1 MNNTSM
7 QENNGLPQLKSLLS
21 RMMAQVDFMIRNDR
35 PISQL
40 DIDVMMEKT
49 REFYDVLCCINGN
62 KWNTPGAVWSVKKD
76 NNASTINEHDN
87 DEISQNEK
95 GESHYYS
102 LDDIDEDES
111 VEDEKEPD
119 EKDND
124 IIFEWNEEKEEP
136 EENNNVS
143 LKTEEEAENNDTE
156 ETTNTMVDELG
167 MKEESKNTTEAW
179 SEENQKT
186 TENPIIEEHEIKIE
200 ISTENPAVEATQHVT
215 IGDILE
221 KQPDNSIASQLQRKT
236 INDLRTAIGINERF
250 LFLNDLFKGSMEKY
264 NKSLS
269 VLNEINNLDGAIIYM
284 HELQVELQWDENSLA
299 YKKLMNLVER
309 RF

>member
-76 NNASTINEHDN
+76 NDASTNNEHDN

-95 GESHYYS
+95 GESHYSS

-143 LKTEEEAENNDTE
+143 LKTEEEAGNNDTE
-156 ETTNTMVDELG
+156 ETTNTMMDELG

-179 SEENQKT
+179 GEENQ
-186 TENPIIEEHEIKIE
+186 NPIIEEHEIKIE
-200 ISTENPAVEATQHVT
+200 ISTENPTVEATQHVT